1 MPMMLAQ
8 KIYAFFLESKQKV
21 PNRSLF
27 YCKLTELLYVT
38 HAIAVDPYVVFEM
51 GLDVVWGNANLWN
64 FDPQEDDN
72 NVDQLLK
79 CMDLIVRLRS
89 KHYQS

>member
-1 MPMMLAQ
+1 MMLAQ

-38 HAIAVDPYVVFEM
+38 HAIAVDPYAVFEM
-51 GLDVVWGNANLWN
+51 GIGRVG
-64 FDPQEDDN
+64 
-72 NVDQLLK
+72 
-79 CMDLIVRLRS
+79 
-89 KHYQS
+89 YG